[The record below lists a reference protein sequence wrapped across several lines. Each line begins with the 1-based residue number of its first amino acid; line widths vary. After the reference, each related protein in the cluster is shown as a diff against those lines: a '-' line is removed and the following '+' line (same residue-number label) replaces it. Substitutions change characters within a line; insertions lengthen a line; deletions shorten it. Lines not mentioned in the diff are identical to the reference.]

1 MAGLHGQ
8 MTVHQETTL
17 AVNADSTEFCPL
29 DTLQHILA
37 VGTYELEEETQTR
50 FGELYVYH
58 LKKLPANCSVQN
70 ADSSHTPEWQMQCVQ
85 TFPVSGIFD
94 MKWQPMQPARL
105 VAACADGSL
114 HVLAVQQAGDSCQ
127 VTRQQAVQV
136 SDRGMA
142 VSLDIAASGQ
152 QVVSSSSDGSL
163 SVLQVFARLPRTS
176 TSPCWSDT
184 CASSAACMP
193 ACCSIHVAWSSP

>member
-1 MAGLHGQ
+1 MAGLHDQ
-8 MTVHQETTL
+8 LIVHQETTL

-29 DTLQHILA
+29 DTLQHMLA

-50 FGELYVYH
+50 YGELYVYH
-58 LKKLPANCSVQN
+58 LKKLPANCSDQDN
-70 ADSSHTPEWQMQCVQ
+70 DSSHYPEWQMQCVQ

-94 MKWQPMQPARL
+94 MKWQPVQPARL

-114 HVLAVQQAGDSCQ
+114 HAMVVQQADDSCQ

-136 SDRGMA
+136 SDKGMA

-163 SVLQVFARLPRTS
+163 SVLQVFERLPRTFTHS
-176 TSPCWSDT
+176 CLPDT
-184 CASSAACMP
+184 CASRAACMP
-193 ACCSIHVAWSSP
+193 ACCCIHMAWSSP